1 MNPFVSISFIDF
13 SFTDLLDILLVAYL
27 LFVLYKLVRGSVA
40 INIFVGLISIYF
52 IWKLVGFM
60 KMRMLSEILGQFISV
75 GVLALIIVFQQEIRK
90 FLLIIGTANFR
101 NKRNSSLLKIF
112 GGKFRSELNIESI
125 LLTLDN
131 FSQSFTG
138 ALIVFTKSD
147 ELENILE
154 SGVEIN
160 AEISNPLLENIF
172 FKNSPLH
179 DGAVIITNNKI
190 KAARCVLPLSN
201 NPEFPSDLGLRHRAA
216 MGISEHSDALCII
229 VSEQTG
235 LISVAEN
242 GKILL
247 GLKPEEVKTI
257 LSSKLTN

>member
-1 MNPFVSISFIDF
+1 MISFLSISFIDF
-13 SFTDLLDILLVAYL
+13 SLKDLIDILLVAYL

-52 IWKLVGFM
+52 LWKFVGFM

-101 NKRNSSLLKIF
+101 NKRNSSLWKVF
-112 GGKFRSELNIESI
+112 GGKFRTEIKVDII
-125 LLTLDN
+125 LQTLEN

-138 ALIVFTKSD
+138 ALIVFTKSND
-147 ELENILE
+147 LETILE

-179 DGAVIITNNKI
+179 DGALIITNNKI

-201 NPEFPSDLGLRHRAA
+201 NPDFPSDLGLRHRAA
-216 MGISEHSDALCII
+216 MGISEHSDALCIV

-235 LISVAEN
+235 LISITEN
-242 GKILL
+242 GKIIV
-247 GLKPEEVKTI
+247 GLKLDEIKNI
-257 LSSKLTN
+257 LNEKLSN